1 MRPPY
6 AQYKSSGVEWL
17 GEVPEHWQWSQTR
30 HLFDIVNGGTP
41 VSSEEN
47 YWDGDIEWFTPE
59 DLGRN
64 SGMRISGSRRKI
76 TLDGVK
82 NSSARVSPKGAIILS
97 TRAPIGHLAV
107 IEVAAATNQGCRSLV
122 PISKVNSCFLY
133 YSLLASRYVLQ
144 SLGKGSTFME
154 LTSDDLGSH
163 SLPLPPLSEQRVI
176 AEFLDRETARVDALV
191 EKKQQLIERLAEYRT
206 ALITQTVTKGLPPDV
221 AAAEGFNPASSLK
234 PSGVEWLGDVPEH
247 WEVKRLGDI
256 ADLVSGY
263 PFDSVYFDRNEGFP
277 LIRMGDLYK
286 DETEMN
292 WSGQLISEAL
302 VDTGDI
308 LVGISGEFNVSMWS
322 HGPALLNQR
331 ICCIRSHYRIVN
343 QRLIYYCL
351 LIQLML
357 VNDTIYSTTIKNLS
371 LSELRKLSIP
381 VPPIQEQRVIAEFLD
396 RETER
401 IDALSARVETAIERL
416 AEYRT
421 ALITAAVT
429 GKIDVQGFVGV
440 ETADIG
446 TVAK

>member
-1 MRPPY
+1 M
-6 AQYKSSGVEWL
+6 
-17 GEVPEHWQWSQTR
+17 PEHWDDTSVKHCYEIQLGKMLQ
-30 HLFDIVNGGTP
+30 
-41 VSSEEN
+41 
-47 YWDGDIEWFTPE
+47 PE
-59 DLGRN
+59 P
-64 SGMRISGSRRKI
+64 
-76 TLDGVK
+76 
-82 NSSARVSPKGAIILS
+82 ASPKDSEISYLKALNVQWGKVVIAEPSIMWASEHDVKQFGVRRGDLLVCEGGEAGRAALFEETFEGLIIQNALHRV
-97 TRAPIGHLAV
+97 RAKLHGHNGFLLYWL
-107 IEVAAATNQGCRSLV
+107 VA
-122 PISKVNSCFLY
+122 
-133 YSLLASRYVLQ
+133 LASSGWFEVNTNKATIAHFTKEKF
-144 SLGKGSTFME
+144 GA
-154 LTSDDLGSH
+154 
-163 SLPLPPLSEQRVI
+163 LPLYLPPLAEQRAI

-191 EKKQQLIERLAEYRT
+191 EKKQQLIERLREYRT

-221 AAAEGFNPASSLK
+221 AAVEGFNPASSFK

-277 LIRMGDLYK
+277 LIRMGDLYR

-416 AEYRT
+416 QEYRT

-429 GKIDVQGFVGV
+429 RKIDVQGFVGV